1 MMKNN
6 FKINDRK
13 LKFSYLLLILLVFTF
28 SPQLHAQC
36 VTMGDC
42 DGDGVTDGVDLD
54 SDNDGILDTVEFD
67 LNCSAVFVPLSQTF
81 DEDDPSGTIND
92 IWSFGG
98 VTATFDYALLGA
110 ATWAAGIQVK
120 IMQLSV
126 LTAIL

>member
-1 MMKNN
+1 MKHN
-6 FKINDRK
+6 FKINGKK

-54 SDNDGILDTVEFD
+54 SDNDGILDTDEFN

-81 DEDDPSGTIND
+81 NENAVSGTINGV
-92 IWSFGG
+92 WPFAG
-98 VTATFDYALLGA
+98 VTATFDYALLGNA
-110 ATWAAGIQVK
+110 
-120 IMQLSV
+120 
-126 LTAIL
+126 